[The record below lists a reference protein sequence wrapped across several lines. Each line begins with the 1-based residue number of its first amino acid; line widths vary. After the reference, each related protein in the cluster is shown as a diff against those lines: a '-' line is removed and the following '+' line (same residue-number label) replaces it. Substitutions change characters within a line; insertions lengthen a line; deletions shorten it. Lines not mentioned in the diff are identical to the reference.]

1 MYHALYFSIFG
12 IVFSRIS
19 KHIADSPRM
28 KYKLE
33 MGIVRGSIND
43 GYNTDPPKWS
53 IDNHPKKQYDKR
65 SNLVKVDNP
74 IEWRGVILY
83 KSVIFV
89 MF

>member
-43 GYNTDPPKWS
+43 GYNTDPPK
-53 IDNHPKKQYDKR
+53 
-65 SNLVKVDNP
+65 
-74 IEWRGVILY
+74 
-83 KSVIFV
+83 
-89 MF
+89 